1 MDLLT
6 WTALICLTGYS
17 IQTSDEK
24 VNVGAE
30 SDQNFLPELLTN
42 TFESVLSSMTMKM
55 YQPKAEEPVKD
66 DERLQNL
73 FRQDLAIQ
81 RIHELLDMEMMK
93 IGK

>member
-6 WTALICLTGYS
+6 WTALICLAGYS
-17 IQTSDEK
+17 HQISDEK

-30 SDQNFLPELLTN
+30 SDQNFLPELLKN
-42 TFESVLSSMTMKM
+42 TFESVLSSMTMQM

-66 DERLQNL
+66 DERLQNM
-73 FRQDLAIQ
+73 RQDLAIQ